1 VVTEEVELSSPMYQ
15 QCKPELMKV
24 RNANRDDVRDGN
36 YFDWRYLGRPGGRPP
51 VIVLARNGKGEAVGA
66 LSLIP
71 HSYWV
76 DNALATVGLLG
87 DISVAREWRGKN
99 IAQQMLRF
107 LAQLDAV
114 KNLRCCLVL
123 PNEPAARPLEKS
135 GWSGVSSL
143 NRYIRVVSIERLL
156 QKRSF
161 PGWLAKALSFVITPG
176 YERMFSVSAPV
187 RADAYDLAIVDTIDS
202 QFDELW
208 KSIEKSGMVIACRD
222 SDHLSWRFA
231 RHPLRKYRFLVL
243 KLGTE
248 LQGYV
253 AFHANGDNSYIDDIF
268 CRNVPGL
275 PAYLMRAFV
284 TSQRNSG
291 AMTTINIQINRNYV
305 SAATMSRLGF
315 SRRSDCQR
323 VMVLP
328 RTDVI
333 DDLALLSTRNW
344 FMTIGDKDI

>member
-1 VVTEEVELSSPMYQ
+1 VVTEEVELSSSLYQ

-24 RNANRDDVRDGN
+24 RNANRDDVRDDN

-99 IAQQMLRF
+99 VAQQMLRY

-114 KNLRCCLVL
+114 RNLRCCLVL

-156 QKRSF
+156 LKRSC
-161 PGWLAKALSFVITPG
+161 PVRLAKALSFIISPG
-176 YERMFSVSAPV
+176 YERMFSVSAPT
-187 RADAYDLAIVDTIDS
+187 RADAYDLAIIDTIDI

-208 KSIEKSGMVIACRD
+208 NSIEKNGMVIACRD
-222 SDHLSWRFA
+222 CDHLTWRFA

-243 KLGTE
+243 KHGGE
-248 LQGYV
+248 IQGYV
-253 AFHANGDNSYIDDIF
+253 AFHVNGDNCYIDDIF

-275 PAYLMRAFV
+275 PAYLMHAFV
-284 TSQRNSG
+284 TNQRNTG
-291 AMTTINIQINRNYV
+291 TMTSINIQINQNYV
-305 SAATMSRLGF
+305 SAASMNRLGF
-315 SRRSDCQR
+315 SKRRDFQR
-323 VMVLP
+323 VMVMP
-328 RTDVI
+328 RADAT
-333 DDLALLSTRNW
+333 DDLAFLSSRNW